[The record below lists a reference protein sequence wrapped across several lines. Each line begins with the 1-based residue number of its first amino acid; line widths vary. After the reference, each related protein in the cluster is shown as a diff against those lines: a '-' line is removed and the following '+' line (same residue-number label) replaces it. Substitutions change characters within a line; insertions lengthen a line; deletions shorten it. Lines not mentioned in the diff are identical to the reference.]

1 MAKRNLIGRTFGYLV
16 VTKYDEEMS
25 RQKGRPYWSCLCD
38 CGRTASKREDK
49 LLGGYATQ
57 CNCGKHVDLVGKRF
71 GTLTVISRAYKIDE
85 KGNVYWNVKCDCGT
99 VKTLRTSDLKKR
111 KSCGCLTIE
120 RMKKESST
128 YQSYEKQRE
137 NALKANEKTIR
148 DGINF
153 GILNG
158 KLFKNN
164 TSGHKGVFW
173 DRGAWRA
180 VIGYKKK
187 YYNLLRDKNINNCIE
202 IREEA
207 AKAIN
212 DGCFEEF
219 YASIR

>member
-1 MAKRNLIGRTFGYLV
+1 MKNRDLVGQVFGHLTV
-16 VTKYDEEMS
+16 VKYDEELS
-25 RQKGRPYWSCLCD
+25 KQRKKPYWICSCD
-38 CGRTASKREDK
+38 CGRTASKLEYN
-49 LLGGYATQ
+49 LLGGYTKQ
-57 CNCGKHVDLVGKRF
+57 CTGGTHVDLIGKRF

-85 KGNVYWNVKCDCGT
+85 RGNVYWNVKCDCGT
-99 VKTLRTSDLKKR
+99 EKILHTSDLKKR

-128 YQSYEKQRE
+128 YQSYEKQKE
-137 NALKANEKTIR
+137 NALKAHEKTIS

-187 YYNLLRDKNINNCIE
+187 YYNLLRDKNINNCVA